1 MQVMGTRSF
10 DRYQEKQSMAKSYG
24 VAGVVASFLAR
35 SGFLRGSRLSSDE
48 AELLA
53 QYRALTESDQVA
65 MRYLIGAMK
74 SVSRF

>member
-1 MQVMGTRSF
+1 
-10 DRYQEKQSMAKSYG
+10 MAKSYG
-24 VAGVVASFLAR
+24 VTGAVVSFLTR
-35 SGFLRGSRLSSDE
+35 RMSLRGSRLSSDE

-53 QYRALTESDQVA
+53 QYRALTESDQMA

>member
-1 MQVMGTRSF
+1 
-10 DRYQEKQSMAKSYG
+10 MAKSYG
-24 VAGVVASFLAR
+24 VAGAVVCFLTR
-35 SGFLRGSRLSSDE
+35 RMSLRGSRLSTDE
-48 AELLA
+48 AELVA

>member
-1 MQVMGTRSF
+1 
-10 DRYQEKQSMAKSYG
+10 MAKSYG
-24 VAGVVASFLAR
+24 VAGAVASFLSR
-35 SGFLRGSRLSSDE
+35 RMFLRGRRLSSDE
-48 AELLA
+48 MELLV

>member
-1 MQVMGTRSF
+1 MGS
-10 DRYQEKQSMAKSYG
+10 SYG
-24 VAGVVASFLAR
+24 VACVVALFLAR
-35 SGFLRGSRLSSDE
+35 RVSLRGRRLSSDE

-53 QYRALTESDQVA
+53 QYRALTENDQVA

>member
-1 MQVMGTRSF
+1 V
-10 DRYQEKQSMAKSYG
+10 
-24 VAGVVASFLAR
+24 
-35 SGFLRGSRLSSDE
+35 
-48 AELLA
+48 

>member
-1 MQVMGTRSF
+1 
-10 DRYQEKQSMAKSYG
+10 MAKSYG
-24 VAGVVASFLAR
+24 VAGVVVCFLTR
-35 SGFLRGSRLSSDE
+35 RMSLRGRRLSSDE

-53 QYRALTESDQVA
+53 QYRALTENDQVA

>member
-1 MQVMGTRSF
+1 
-10 DRYQEKQSMAKSYG
+10 MAKSYG
-24 VAGVVASFLAR
+24 VAGAVASFFNR
-35 SGFLRGSRLSSDE
+35 RVSLRGRRLSLDE

>member
-1 MQVMGTRSF
+1 
-10 DRYQEKQSMAKSYG
+10 MAKSYG
-24 VAGVVASFLAR
+24 VAGAVTSFLTRSVLRAR
-35 SGFLRGSRLSSDE
+35 KLSSDE

-53 QYRALTESDQVA
+53 QYRALTENDQVA

>member
-1 MQVMGTRSF
+1 
-10 DRYQEKQSMAKSYG
+10 MASSYG

-35 SGFLRGSRLSSDE
+35 RVSLHGRRLSSDE

-53 QYRALTESDQVA
+53 QYRALTENDQVA

>member
-1 MQVMGTRSF
+1 
-10 DRYQEKQSMAKSYG
+10 MAKSYG
-24 VAGVVASFLAR
+24 VAGAVVSFLTR
-35 SGFLRGSRLSSDE
+35 WMSLRGSRLSSDE

>member
-1 MQVMGTRSF
+1 MQVMGARSF
-10 DRYQEKQSMAKSYG
+10 DLNQEKQSMAKSDC

-35 SGFLRGSRLSSDE
+35 RGFLRGRRLSADE

>member
-1 MQVMGTRSF
+1 
-10 DRYQEKQSMAKSYG
+10 MAKSYG
-24 VAGVVASFLAR
+24 VAGVVACFLTRRVPLRAR
-35 SGFLRGSRLSSDE
+35 RLSSDE

-53 QYRALTESDQVA
+53 QYRALTESDQMA

>member
-1 MQVMGTRSF
+1 
-10 DRYQEKQSMAKSYG
+10 MAKSYG
-24 VAGVVASFLAR
+24 VAGAVASFLSR
-35 SGFLRGSRLSSDE
+35 RMSLRGRRLSSDE
-48 AELLA
+48 MELLV

>member
-1 MQVMGTRSF
+1 
-10 DRYQEKQSMAKSYG
+10 MAKSYG
-24 VAGVVASFLAR
+24 VAGVVVSFLTRMVYSRAQ
-35 SGFLRGSRLSSDE
+35 RLSSDE

>member
-1 MQVMGTRSF
+1 
-10 DRYQEKQSMAKSYG
+10 MANSYG

-35 SGFLRGSRLSSDE
+35 RLSLRGRGLSADE